1 MVIVFLSKLNFIN
14 CYCAIFFY
22 SRPYTIMNSQN
33 ARIVLDG
40 FKIVMHSS
48 EAVAPVGIL
57 HPLAFHLEN
66 KAESCSSSGID
77 KTSEICKGKVGFVF
91 EVQGDCLRRPEAT
104 CQSAAE
110 VTKLDEVAERRLHI
124 SRTKNHNTFSICCW
138 LQDSCETSAGRMM
151 IFQWLFLPH
160 NHCIF
165 CSCFSSYNYHAQL
178 FCTIFDW

>member
-1 MVIVFLSKLNFIN
+1 MLLLPRSLVVFYKIYGYCFSFKIINLIIVIVLCSF
-14 CYCAIFFY
+14 

-48 EAVAPVGIL
+48 EAIAPVGIL

-66 KAESCSSSGID
+66 KAESRSSSGIG
-77 KTSEICKGKVGFVF
+77 KTTEICKEKVGFVF
-91 EVQGDCLRRPEAT
+91 EVQGDCLHTCEAT

-110 VTKLDEVAERRLHI
+110 VTKLDEVAERRVHI

-151 IFQWLFLPH
+151 ILQ
-160 NHCIF
+160 
-165 CSCFSSYNYHAQL
+165 
-178 FCTIFDW
+178 

>member
-1 MVIVFLSKLNFIN
+1 MLLLSKVTCSILRNLWLLFFFQNQILSLLL
-14 CYCAIFFY
+14 CYFFY
-22 SRPYTIMNSQN
+22 SRSYTIMNSQN

-66 KAESCSSSGID
+66 KAESCSSNGID
-77 KTSEICKGKVGFVF
+77 KTSEICKEKVGFVF
-91 EVQGDCLRRPEAT
+91 EVQGDCLHRPEAT

-151 IFQWLFLPH
+151 IFQ
-160 NHCIF
+160 
-165 CSCFSSYNYHAQL
+165 
-178 FCTIFDW
+178 